1 MLIVCHT
8 ITHHHTPSSRG
19 DLTGRAAHH
28 RRGSQATGNAAAVP
42 GIQQQAAAHQAG
54 EAGTPEAPATHQ
66 AGAAL
71 RQPTQP
77 PTPRR
82 GGNPEAGGY
91 SPFNNSSS
99 FSLQSWLFLAL
110 NALSAALS
118 SLDTPN
124 TRPNAVYGV
133 WLVLSGL

>member
-1 MLIVCHT
+1 MA
-8 ITHHHTPSSRG
+8 TPA
-19 DLTGRAAHH
+19 GRAVD
-28 RRGSQATGNAAAVP
+28 AA

-66 AGAAL
+66 AAAISG
-71 RQPTQP
+71 RQQQRRRGSQASSTT

-99 FSLQSWLFLAL
+99 FDLQSWGFLAL

-124 TRPNAVYGV
+124 KAPNAVYGV